1 MASWD
6 LFRELESISR
16 EMDNVLRGVGFG
28 RVAEP
33 SFAAVAGRG
42 RYPKVNLREEADA
55 VYVEALLPG
64 IDASALEMTVMGNTL
79 TLAGERGT
87 VTEDATWHRR
97 ERGVG
102 HFLRTIDLPAD
113 IDAEQV
119 TADYRDGVLN
129 VKLSKA
135 ASAKPKRIAIQ
146 AR

>member
-16 EMDNVLRGVGFG
+16 EMDNVLRGVGLG
-28 RVAEP
+28 RVFEP
-33 SFAAVAGRG
+33 SFAAAAGRG
-42 RYPKVNLREEADA
+42 RYPKVNLREEVDA

-79 TLAGERGT
+79 TLSGERGT
-87 VTEDATWHRR
+87 AAMDAIWHRR
-97 ERGVG
+97 ERGAG
-102 HFLRTIDLPAD
+102 RFLRTIDLPAD
-113 IDAEQV
+113 IDAGQV

-129 VKLSKA
+129 VKLPKA
-135 ASAKPKRIAIQ
+135 AGARPKRIEIQ